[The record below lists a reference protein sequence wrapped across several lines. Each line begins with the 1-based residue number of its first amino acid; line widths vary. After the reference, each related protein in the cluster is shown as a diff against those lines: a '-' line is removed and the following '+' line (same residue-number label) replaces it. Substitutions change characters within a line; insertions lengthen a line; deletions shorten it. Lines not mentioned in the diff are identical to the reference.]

1 MNSYGA
7 LDSLAEGVASRQP
20 CHEAGSSNRED
31 NNIQLGPLDGSS
43 GFEMAMRSGSH
54 SRGEICFCLSAVL
67 FHARRPP
74 SKKHFML
81 EVFLMRW

>member
-54 SRGEICFCLSAVL
+54 SRERYAFVCQLSCSMPGVPHQKNILCLK
-67 FHARRPP
+67 F
-74 SKKHFML
+74 F
-81 EVFLMRW
+81 

>member
-43 GFEMAMRSGSH
+43 GFELAMRSGSH
-54 SRGEICFCLSAVL
+54 SRERYAFVCQ
-67 FHARRPP
+67 P
-74 SKKHFML
+74 SCSMPSVPHQKNILYLKFS
-81 EVFLMRW
+81 